1 MLLAA
6 SSKMLR
12 KTHLVVSN
20 SDLCL
25 NRGSYLPLMPRN
37 QITLAEFRTK
47 LERLKNELYWEEEQY
62 GHEARGLA
70 HKYLNKVF
78 DILDEY
84 RL

>member
-1 MLLAA
+1 VLYIGGVA
-6 SSKMLR
+6 SPS
-12 KTHLVVSN
+12 
-20 SDLCL
+20 
-25 NRGSYLPLMPRN
+25 MPRN
-37 QITLAEFRTK
+37 QVTLAEFKTK

-62 GHEARGLA
+62 SDEERELA

>member
-1 MLLAA
+1 
-6 SSKMLR
+6 
-12 KTHLVVSN
+12 
-20 SDLCL
+20 
-25 NRGSYLPLMPRN
+25 MPRN
-37 QITLAEFRTK
+37 QITLAEFKTK

-70 HKYLNKVF
+70 HKYLNQVF

>member
-1 MLLAA
+1 
-6 SSKMLR
+6 
-12 KTHLVVSN
+12 
-20 SDLCL
+20 
-25 NRGSYLPLMPRN
+25 MPRN
-37 QITLAEFRTK
+37 QITLVEFKTK
-47 LERLKNELYWEEEQY
+47 LERLKNELYWEEDQY